1 MLVPIIQERMG
12 YTSSVPDIKATAI
25 VSSAIACLDAAMN
38 VWVRGDRKKSFNS
51 LYAEAID
58 TVRGR

>member
-1 MLVPIIQERMG
+1 MG
-12 YTSSVPDIKATAI
+12 YTSSIPDIKATAI

-38 VWVRGDRKKSFNS
+38 VWVRGDRKKSFNT